1 MKYYLMNKNKE
12 LMILQQND
20 DDFLFENNFI
30 LLNKEALPFL
40 IYQDLKK
47 NKTHKEIIKG
57 INEWFSTRIVPNY
70 RDNKDSIFEEYQVRD
85 GYELANKHYALS
97 LSDQYWLK
105 PLDENIS
112 WKDINYFDH
121 DYDGKDF
128 FEATY
133 GKDSF
138 NTLNIESTSK
148 NKYTTP
154 NNTLGGQLKKA
165 WIKVNNENY
174 LLKGSGTLYA
184 FEPINEVI
192 ASKIC
197 EIINV
202 PYVKYSLK
210 KIQTKRQQT
219 LVSVCKCMINSSQE
233 IIPAYQ
239 VLQEENQLTH
249 SKDDFYVYIKI
260 LEDHGIQ
267 NADEKVQ
274 KMLMLDYIMLNEDR
288 HLNNFGII
296 RNVDTLKWVDV
307 CPIFDTG
314 RSNNCNVTEK
324 YWDFNVGEVKCFT
337 NYLISSEELL
347 DLFTISLQEKSFE
360 RLKELVQVYNQ
371 LLKEN
376 QSYIQLF
383 DIQIEKL
390 TEGFSR
396 RIDILYQKLMEK
408 NLIKKPTSR

>member
-1 MKYYLMNKNKE
+1 MT
-12 LMILQQND
+12 
-20 DDFLFENNFI
+20 
-30 LLNKEALPFL
+30 A
-40 IYQDLKK
+40 
-47 NKTHKEIIKG
+47 
-57 INEWFSTRIVPNY
+57 
-70 RDNKDSIFEEYQVRD
+70 
-85 GYELANKHYALS
+85 
-97 LSDQYWLK
+97 
-105 PLDENIS
+105 
-112 WKDINYFDH
+112 
-121 DYDGKDF
+121 
-128 FEATY
+128 
-133 GKDSF
+133 KDSF

-148 NKYTTP
+148 SKYTTP

-239 VLQEENQLTH
+239 VLQEENQLMH

-347 DLFTISLQEKSFE
+347 DLFTISLQEKTFE

-408 NLIKKPTSR
+408 NLIKKSTSR